1 MPSGAFSQREESSV
15 SDQSSGATPGIHVQH
30 VGMIESV
37 SVDSTGADRLK
48 PNAIGLMGVIFVAV
62 TGAAP
67 ISAMLFNVP
76 LAVGFGDGVGAPA
89 AFLVAAV
96 VLTVF
101 SVGYVAMAKHIRAAG
116 GFYSFI
122 SHGLGRDLGLITG
135 ICGAIAYSLFE
146 VSLLGGFAYFANSNF
161 NDWFSW
167 DIPWPLF
174 AFGAAIIISALCWF
188 DVELSVRILGV
199 ALIGEVII
207 LTLFDILVIGKGG
220 GSSGLAW
227 SSLNPAKAFDNATGL
242 GADGK
247 AIAGAAGVG
256 IFFAFWSWVGF
267 EAAPNYAEE
276 SRDPVRNV
284 PRATLFSVI
293 GLGVLY
299 VITSFAF
306 VSAFPKKSV
315 VAEAQTGGGAF
326 FSAMQTFGTHGLAT
340 IMQVLILT
348 GSFACAMAF
357 HNIAMR
363 YFYAMGREGVLPR
376 ALGKTHKAHRSP
388 YYASIVQTV
397 IAILVVA
404 AWGIDEGFDDPTAAA
419 YVGVYGMM
427 AVQGVVYILAIQALC
442 ALAIIVYFRKHKD
455 LNSNLLVVVVCPVIA
470 ILAQVYA
477 IYLLFKNIHT
487 IAGTISYADQIWWI
501 AIVGVVIAAA
511 YAFYIKTNDREKYD
525 LIGRVIDEGIA

>member
-1 MPSGAFSQREESSV
+1 VSEETSGTA
-15 SDQSSGATPGIHVQH
+15 PHIHVQH
-30 VGMIESV
+30 VGAIESV
-37 SVDSTGADRLK
+37 SIDAAGVDKLK

-76 LAVGFGDGVGAPA
+76 ISVGYGDGIGTPA
-89 AFLVAAV
+89 AFGIATV
-96 VLTVF
+96 VLTIF
-101 SVGYVAMAKHIRAAG
+101 SIGYVAMARHIRAAG

-122 SHGLGRDLGLITG
+122 SHGLGRDAGLVTG
-135 ICGAIAYSLFE
+135 ICGGIAYSLFE
-146 VSLLGGFAYFANSNF
+146 VSLLGGFAYFANQNF
-161 NDWFSW
+161 NTWFSW

-174 AFGAAIIISALCWF
+174 AFGAALLISVLCWF
-188 DVELSVRILGV
+188 DVELSVRVLGV

-207 LTLFDILVIGKGG
+207 LSIFDILVIGQGG

-227 SSLNPAKAFDNATGL
+227 SSLNPSKAFDNASGIS
-242 GADGK
+242 DGK
-247 AIAGAAGVG
+247 ALVGAAGVG

-276 SRDPVRNV
+276 SRNPVRNV
-284 PRATLFSVI
+284 PRATLISVI

-306 VSAFPKKSV
+306 VSAFSASSL
-315 VAEAQTGGGAF
+315 VAEAQSSGPF
-326 FSAMQTFGTHGLAT
+326 FQAMQTFGTHGLAT

-376 ALGKTHKAHRSP
+376 ALGRTHNAHRSP
-388 YYASIVQTV
+388 YFASVVQTV
-397 IAILVVA
+397 IAIAIVA

-442 ALAIIVYFRKHKD
+442 ALAIIVYFQKHKE
-455 LNSNLLVVVVCPVIA
+455 LNSNPLVVIVCPIIA
-470 ILAQVYA
+470 IVAQVYA
-477 IYLLFKNIHT
+477 IYLLFKNIHA

-501 AIVGVVIAAA
+501 AVVGFLIAAA
-511 YAFYIKTNDREKYD
+511 YALYLKTAQREKYD

>member
-1 MPSGAFSQREESSV
+1 VSEETSGA
-15 SDQSSGATPGIHVQH
+15 APHIHVQH
-30 VGMIESV
+30 VGAIESV
-37 SVDSTGADRLK
+37 SIDSAGVDRLK
-48 PNAIGLMGVIFVAV
+48 PNAIGLMGVVFVAV

-76 LAVGFGDGVGAPA
+76 ISVGYGNGFGTPA
-89 AFLVAAV
+89 GFLVAAV
-96 VLTVF
+96 VLTIF
-101 SVGYVAMAKHIRAAG
+101 SVGYVAMARHIRAAG

-146 VSLLGGFAYFANSNF
+146 VSLLGGFAYFANQNF
-161 NDWFSW
+161 NTWFSW
-167 DIPWPLF
+167 DIPWPIF
-174 AFGAAIIISALCWF
+174 AFAAAIVISVFCWF
-188 DVELSVRILGV
+188 DVELSVKVLGI

-207 LTLFDILVIGKGG
+207 LTIFDILVIGQGG
-220 GSSGLAW
+220 GSTGLAW
-227 SSLNPAKAFDNATGL
+227 GSLNPANAFDNATGT
-242 GADGK
+242 GADGV
-247 AIAGAAGVG
+247 ALVGAAGVG

-276 SRDPVRNV
+276 SRNPVRNV
-284 PRATLFSVI
+284 PRATLLSVT

-306 VSAFPKKSV
+306 VSAFPSNQLI
-315 VAEAQTGGGAF
+315 ADAQKPGPF
-326 FSAMQTFGTHGLAT
+326 FTAMQEFGTHGLAT
-340 IMQVLILT
+340 IMQILILT

-376 ALGKTHKAHRSP
+376 VLGKTHNAHRSP
-388 YYASIVQTV
+388 YVASVVQTV
-397 IAILVVA
+397 VAVVIVA
-404 AWGIDEGFDDPTAAA
+404 AWGIDEGFDNPTAAA

-442 ALAIIVYFRKHKD
+442 ALAIIVYFRKHKE
-455 LNSNLLVVVVCPVIA
+455 LHSNPLVVIVCPLIA
-470 ILAQVYA
+470 IVAQVYA
-477 IYLLFKNIHT
+477 IYLLFDNIHV

-501 AIVGVVIAAA
+501 AVVGVVVSAA
-511 YAFYIKTNDREKYD
+511 YAFYIKTTDRQKYD
-525 LIGRVIDEGIA
+525 LIGRVIDEGIVP

>member
-1 MPSGAFSQREESSV
+1 VSEHTSGTSP
-15 SDQSSGATPGIHVQH
+15 DIHVQH

-37 SVDSTGADRLK
+37 SVGSTGADRLK

-76 LAVGFGDGVGAPA
+76 ISVGYGNGIGTPA
-89 AFLVAAV
+89 AFGVAAV
-96 VLTVF
+96 VLTIF

-135 ICGAIAYSLFE
+135 ICGGIAYSLFE
-146 VSLLGGFAYFANSNF
+146 VSLLGGFAYFGNQNF
-161 NDWFSW
+161 NSWFSW
-167 DIPWPLF
+167 DIPWPIF
-174 AFGAAIIISALCWF
+174 AFAAAIVISALCWF
-188 DVELSVRILGV
+188 DVELSVRVLGV

-207 LTLFDILVIGKGG
+207 LLLFDILVIGQGG

-227 SSLNPAKAFDNATGL
+227 SSLNPANAFNDAHGV
-242 GADGK
+242 GAGGT
-247 AIAGAAGVG
+247 ALVGAAGVG

-284 PRATLFSVI
+284 PRATLISVI

-299 VITSFAF
+299 VVTSFAF
-306 VSAFPKKSV
+306 VSAFPKSSL
-315 VAEAQTGGGAF
+315 VADAQASGPF
-326 FSAMQTFGTHGLAT
+326 FTAMTTFGTHGLAT
-340 IMQVLILT
+340 IMEVLILT

-376 ALGKTHKAHRSP
+376 ALGRTHAAHRSP
-388 YYASIVQTV
+388 YFASVVQTA

-404 AWGIDEGFDDPTAAA
+404 AWGIDEGFDNPTAAA

-442 ALAIIVYFRKHKD
+442 ALAIIVYFRKHKE
-455 LNSNLLVVVVCPVIA
+455 LNSNPIVVIVCPVIA
-470 ILAQVYA
+470 IVAQIYA
-477 IYLLFKNIHT
+477 IYLLFKNIHV

-501 AIVGVVIAAA
+501 AIAGVVIAAA
-511 YAFYIKTNDREKYD
+511 YAFYMKANDREKYD